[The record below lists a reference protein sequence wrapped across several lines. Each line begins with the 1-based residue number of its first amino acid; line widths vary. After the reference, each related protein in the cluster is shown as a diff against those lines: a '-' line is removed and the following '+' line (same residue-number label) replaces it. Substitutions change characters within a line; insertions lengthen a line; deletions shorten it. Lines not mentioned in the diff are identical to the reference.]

1 MYLMSNVKVNY
12 TDERKKCISTDFRLL
27 LSVINLSASFKAWF
41 KTFGSYIYIN
51 ILTKL
56 LPLPAYYNI
65 FFTNEQLCDF
75 PLTKPSNCNQ
85 YKMHGYVC
93 AYIGIFMLAQK

>member
-65 FFTNEQLCDF
+65 FFYEWAIMWFSLNQTIQF
-75 PLTKPSNCNQ
+75 NQ
-85 YKMHGYVC
+85 YKIHGCVC

>member
-12 TDERKKCISTDFRLL
+12 IDERKKCISTDFRLL
-27 LSVINLSASFKAWF
+27 LSVINLSASFKVWF

-65 FFTNEQLCDF
+65 FFYEWAIMWFSLNQTIQLQ
-75 PLTKPSNCNQ
+75 S
-85 YKMHGYVC
+85 V
-93 AYIGIFMLAQK
+93 

>member
-1 MYLMSNVKVNY
+1 MR
-12 TDERKKCISTDFRLL
+12 EKKCISTDFRLL

-65 FFTNEQLCDF
+65 FFFTNEQLCDF
-75 PLTKPSNCNQ
+75 PLTKPSNSISIKCTVV
-85 YKMHGYVC
+85 YVH
-93 AYIGIFMLAQK
+93 I

>member
-1 MYLMSNVKVNY
+1 MSNVKVNY

-65 FFTNEQLCDF
+65 FFYEWAIMWFSLNQTIQF
-75 PLTKPSNCNQ
+75 NQ
-85 YKMHGYVC
+85 YKMHGCVC

>member
-65 FFTNEQLCDF
+65 FFYEWAIMWFSLNQTIQF
-75 PLTKPSNCNQ
+75 NQ
-85 YKMHGYVC
+85 YKMHGCVC
-93 AYIGIFMLAQK
+93 AYIGIFMLAQ

>member
-1 MYLMSNVKVNY
+1 MYLMSNVKVYY

-65 FFTNEQLCDF
+65 FFYEWAIMWFSLNQTIQLQ
-75 PLTKPSNCNQ
+75 S
-85 YKMHGYVC
+85 V
-93 AYIGIFMLAQK
+93 

>member
-65 FFTNEQLCDF
+65 FFYEWAIMWFSLNQTIQLQ
-75 PLTKPSNCNQ
+75 S
-85 YKMHGYVC
+85 V
-93 AYIGIFMLAQK
+93 